1 MPWNQAVSMVGCV
14 FSLSTA
20 FSWGHFCSAN
30 EPLGGRAPDALPAS
44 VSLPANS
51 TLENMLQDS
60 GISGG
65 LIVHVACT
73 DGQRTATLVRHA
85 NDRVQGLDRDA
96 AMIDRARQHARSLDL
111 DGRLMFKPWCG
122 DRLPYTD
129 NLVNVLFWEEA
140 APDADRREILR
151 VLAPRGVAYLD
162 TGDGW
167 EKLVKSWPDEIQ
179 EWTHFRADAG
189 GTGANDDRRVGPPR
203 HLQWEAG
210 PRVMR
215 SHEIETGLS
224 GLVTANGR
232 LYYIIDDGPRG
243 ITDAR
248 FPARWSLVCRD
259 AFNGIALWK
268 HALPTW
274 GWQAWS
280 KQARQNDPHQW
291 LGRRTNPGEVD
302 RLLAAEQDTVYVTLG
317 WGAPFS
323 ALDGRTGE
331 VLRTYAE
338 TDGASELIVLD
349 GVLLVRTDNPQPAIL
364 AIRADDGVLLW
375 RHVGDPIIG
384 RTLAAAGNRVFF
396 HTRNELVALDL
407 RSGKE
412 LWRHETQLR
421 PAMVVAHQEI
431 VLVVQAQTV
440 WALATD
446 SGELRWKSPGVQS
459 RGRAPDLFVVDERVW
474 YGRPRFH
481 ARDLKT
487 GEVVQEMELQQVLKS
502 GHHRRCFADKAT
514 ANYMISGERGSEF
527 LALCNDDHSRHNWI
541 RGPCVHGMLP
551 ANGLFYVPP
560 HQCFCYPAVR
570 LDGFFSVAA
579 QRDDRPAAS
588 AGPAVPRLE
597 TGAAYGTTADRGESK
612 PDEWPSYRQNA
623 QRGGSV
629 STTVPNDLG
638 PLWSRQLGGRLTQ
651 AVVAGGKA
659 FVAQKDAGTL
669 HCLDFQTGDLLWS
682 STTAGGLDSPPT
694 IFQGL
699 VVFGS
704 RDGFVYCL
712 RGSDGSLVWRFRA
725 APEDRQ
731 VVSYDRLES
740 AWPVPGSLLV
750 LDGLVYGTA
759 GRSSFLDG
767 GISLFALEPASGKL
781 VHETLLDGPWPDIS
795 KPSFAFH
802 EEGHRADVL
811 TTDGQYLYMGRT
823 VLDRSLEVVE
833 AQRVNLVG
841 TQRGDQLE
849 YRIMPGMRLVATGG
863 LLNDTFWNRTWWMH
877 SYVWPGFH
885 YAQQAPKSGQMLVF
899 DERTTYTVK
908 HYTTRNR
915 HSPMLFPGRG
925 YLVFADANDNEPLF
939 YRGVGEPAPIAWE
952 VELPAATRWSIQQD
966 AAVDKG
972 PGFTRS
978 RPALWTSWVDVRV
991 EAMVLAGQ
999 QLFLAGPPDVVPEDD
1014 PLAALEGRLGGV
1026 LRAVRATDGKP
1037 LANYPLPSKPVFD
1050 GLIAAQEKLV
1060 ISTQDG
1066 SLLCLGNSNPV
1077 EAAARRIPLPAE
1089 RQ

>member
-1 MPWNQAVSMVGCV
+1 MHGHRTVPMVWSVLGLTVAVCLGLPC
-14 FSLSTA
+14 A
-20 FSWGHFCSAN
+20 ADEPSAGN
-30 EPLGGRAPDALPAS
+30 SPAAPAATGAVLPA
-44 VSLPANS
+44 PS
-51 TLENMLQDS
+51 TPEQMLRDS

-65 LIVHVACT
+65 LIVHVACAG
-73 DGQRTATLVRHA
+73 GQRTAALVRHA
-85 NDRVQGLDRDA
+85 NDRVQGLDRDQ
-96 AMIDRARQHARSLDL
+96 AMIERARQHARSLDL
-111 DGRLMFKPWCG
+111 DGRLTFKPWSG
-122 DRLPYTD
+122 GRLPYTD
-129 NLVNVLFWEEA
+129 NLVNVLVWDEA
-140 APDADRREILR
+140 AGDADRNEILR
-151 VLAPRGVAYLD
+151 VLAPRGVAYLA

-167 EKLVKSWPDEIQ
+167 ERLVKPWPDEIQ

-189 GTGANDDRRVGPPR
+189 GTGANCDRRVGPPR

-215 SHEIETGLS
+215 SHEIESGLS
-224 GLVTANGR
+224 ALVTSHGR
-232 LYYIIDDGPRG
+232 LYYIIDEGPTG
-243 ITDAR
+243 ITDSR
-248 FPARWSLVCRD
+248 FPAQWSLVCRD
-259 AFNGIALWK
+259 AFNGILLWK
-268 HALPTW
+268 RPLPVW

-280 KQARQNDPHQW
+280 KRARENEPQQW
-291 LGRRTNPGEVD
+291 LGLRTNPADVD
-302 RLLAAEQDTVYVTLG
+302 RLLAADRDVVYVTLG
-317 WGAPFS
+317 FGAPFS
-323 ALDGRTGE
+323 ALDGRTGD

-338 TDGASELIVLD
+338 TAGASELIVLD
-349 GVLLVRTDNPQPAIL
+349 GVLLVRTDSPKPAIL

-375 RHVGDPIIG
+375 RHAAGPIIG

-396 HTRNELVALDL
+396 HTRAELVALDL
-407 RSGKE
+407 PSGKE
-412 LWRHETQLR
+412 LWRRETQLR
-421 PAMVVAHQEI
+421 PAAVIAHEAM
-431 VLVVQAQTV
+431 VLVVQSQAV
-440 WALATD
+440 WALSAD
-446 SGELRWKSPGVQS
+446 SGDLRWKSPGVQS
-459 RGRAPDLFVVDERVW
+459 RGRSPDLFVVDGRVW

-481 ARDLKT
+481 ARDLGT
-487 GEVVQEMELQQVLKS
+487 GEVVQELELQQVLKS

-514 ANYMISGERGSEF
+514 GNYMISGERGSEF
-527 LALCNDDHSRHNWI
+527 LALCDDDHSRHNWI

-560 HQCFCYPAVR
+560 HPCFCYPAVR
-570 LDGFFSVAA
+570 LDGFFSVASELED
-579 QRDDRPAAS
+579 QPSPAA
-588 AGPAVPRLE
+588 GPTAPRLE
-597 TGAAYGTTADRGESK
+597 TGIAYGIPAGKAESE
-612 PDEWPSYRQNA
+612 PGEWPTYRQNP
-623 QRGGSV
+623 QRGGA
-629 STTVPNDLG
+629 VPTAVPDGLK

-682 STTAGGLDSPPT
+682 RTAAGGLDSPPT
-694 IFQGL
+694 IFRGF

-712 RGSDGSLVWRFRA
+712 RAGDGSLVWRFRA

-731 VVSYDRLES
+731 VVSYERLES

-781 VHETLLDGPWPDIS
+781 VHETRLEGPQPDIRQ
-795 KPSFAFH
+795 PSYAFH
-802 EEGHRADVL
+802 EEGHRADLL
-811 TTDGQYLYMGRT
+811 TTDGEYIYMGRT
-823 VLDRSLEVVE
+823 VLNRALEVVE
-833 AQRVNLVG
+833 PQRVSLVG

-849 YRIMPGMRLVATGG
+849 YRIMPGMRLVGTGG
-863 LLNDTFWNRTWWMH
+863 LLNDTFWNRTWWMY

-899 DERTTYTVK
+899 DDRNTFTVK

-939 YRGVGEPAPIAWE
+939 YRGAGEPAPIEWE

-972 PGFTRS
+972 PGFTRA
-978 RPALWTSWVDVRV
+978 RPALWTCWVDVRV

-1014 PLAALEGRLGGV
+1014 PLAGLEGRLGGV
-1026 LRAVRATDGKP
+1026 LRAVRVTDGVRI
-1037 LANYPLPSKPVFD
+1037 ADYPLRAKPVFD
-1050 GLIAAQEKLV
+1050 GLIAAQGRLV
-1060 ISTQDG
+1060 ISSQDG
-1066 SLLCLGNSNPV
+1066 SVLCLGNGNSTD
-1077 EAAARRIPLPAE
+1077 ESARRTGRAPA
-1089 RQ
+1089 Q